1 VPVDWRDNLLPGSIG
16 GAELFIGDVR
26 TTVGRRVVVTELP
39 GRDKPVNEDM
49 GRAAR
54 RYAVTGFVIGDEYMA
69 ARDKV
74 VAVLESEGPYDFV
87 HRWQGP
93 KSVVLEGPLEITES
107 DTEGGWARLSFTIV
121 ESGEPDGLR
130 ILVSSASAL
139 AAAAD
144 AGIAA
149 GAIDLAKGLKKVG
162 IGSIFAAAANAVS
175 KVSRTLMKAKQKVF
189 GALGVKELT
198 SLTDAI
204 TDLKDTAYA
213 LINAPAELMTTLSGL
228 VASIMSVVAIFED
241 DDPAA
246 APYPGGAK
254 AVRAEAALSAAQELS
269 SVDTVTPPPFPGGPV
284 DEDAQ
289 EAEKAIGKAL
299 RVAAVT
305 NTAAVFKTL
314 PLESGETA
322 KAALAA
328 VGKMAEQ
335 LLADETTSDELFNAL
350 TDLKA
355 ALDRHLAGLA
365 SSLPSVQTLTPAVTM
380 PALLLAYQYYGDPT
394 RDLEVCGRN
403 RLRDP
408 NFVRGGEPLEVLDA

>member
-1 VPVDWRDNLLPGSIG
+1 MPVDWRDNLLPGAIG
-16 GAELFIGDVR
+16 NADLFISDVR

-54 RYAVTGFVIGDEYMA
+54 RYSVTGFVIGDEYMA
-69 ARDKV
+69 ARDAV
-74 VAVLESEGPYDFV
+74 VAVLESEGPYNFS
-87 HRWQGP
+87 HPWQGP
-93 KSVVLEGPLEITES
+93 KSVVLEGPLEVTES
-107 DTEGGWARLSFTIV
+107 DTEGGWARLSFTLV

-144 AGIAA
+144 AGVAA
-149 GAIDLAKGLKKVG
+149 GALDLAKGLKKVG
-162 IGSIFAAAANAVS
+162 LGSIFAAAANAVG
-175 KVSRTLMKAKQKVF
+175 KVSRSLMKAKQKVF
-189 GALGVKELT
+189 GALGVNELT

-204 TDLKDTAYA
+204 TDLKDTGYA

-228 VASIMSVVAIFED
+228 VASIMSVIAIFDD

-254 AVRAEAALSAAQELS
+254 AVRAEAALSAAQELA

-305 NTAAVFKTL
+305 NTAAIFKTL
-314 PLESGETA
+314 PLESSETA

-328 VGKMAEQ
+328 VGEMAEQ
-335 LLADETTSDELFNAL
+335 LLEDETTSDELFNAL

-365 SSLPSVQTLTPAVTM
+365 SSLPSVQEYTPPATM
-380 PALLLAYQYYGDPT
+380 PALLLSYLYYGDPT
-394 RDLEVCGRN
+394 RDLELCGRN

-408 NFVRGGEPLEVLDA
+408 NFVRGGEPIEVLDA